1 MSLNRDNRSVF
12 AVWFSST
19 CFLPAA
25 EPSQSHGCFL
35 FSSPRRASCRLAAE
49 TDDCCVFSSSADFQR
64 SLWRET
70 QRCSQTLQLM
80 FNAAGR
86 VGSRQQ
92 RPELNPALANMWT
105 SAECCRDG
113 AVMEDATSEEVTSH
127 SVWVSE
133 ENSSSPSTGSG
144 SPQQTETQQAI
155 KKIKP
160 VWLKLM
166 QRLNW
171 SYMLSPSL
179 PGSQ

>member
-1 MSLNRDNRSVF
+1 MIVWYLWAALFNVSLLLYLILDKIQLYTYINTKTTCVSLNRDNRSVF

-49 TDDCCVFSSSADFQR
+49 TDDCCVFSSSADFLR

-113 AVMEDATSEEVTSH
+113 VVMEDATSEEVTSH

-133 ENSSSPSTGSG
+133 ENS
-144 SPQQTETQQAI
+144 
-155 KKIKP
+155 
-160 VWLKLM
+160 
-166 QRLNW
+166 
-171 SYMLSPSL
+171 LSC
-179 PGSQ
+179 